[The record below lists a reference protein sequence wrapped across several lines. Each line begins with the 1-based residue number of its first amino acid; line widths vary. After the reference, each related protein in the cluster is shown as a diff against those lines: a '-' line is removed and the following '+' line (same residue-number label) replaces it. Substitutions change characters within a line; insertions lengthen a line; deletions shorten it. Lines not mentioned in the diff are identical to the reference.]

1 MKIDLHIHTK
11 MSDGEL
17 TPKEV
22 IDKAI
27 ENKVKVISIADH
39 DTIEAYTEEFIQYA
53 ENKGI
58 KLIKGV
64 EISTKINKCGIHV
77 LGYNI
82 DVENEK
88 FKESLYKIR
97 NARHEYLYKVSEKL
111 EKLGYYINTE
121 ELDKIDAVTKAHIA
135 LDIIKSSKNEQK
147 FLDEFGHIPGK
158 GEFIETV
165 MNENCPAYVK
175 KETVTPQKAAEI
187 IRQANGKVILA
198 HTVAYEHEDGLNEE
212 DILKIVKD
220 MNPDGIESNYIY
232 IDKDNNEF
240 DECEKWN
247 RFAKNNNLFVTV
259 GTDFHNSDGIR
270 PEIGFVNKRIEL
282 TEDEIDEIIENL
294 EK

>member
-1 MKIDLHIHTK
+1 M
-11 MSDGEL
+11 
-17 TPKEV
+17 
-22 IDKAI
+22 
-27 ENKVKVISIADH
+27 
-39 DTIEAYTEEFIQYA
+39 
-53 ENKGI
+53 
-58 KLIKGV
+58 
-64 EISTKINKCGIHV
+64 
-77 LGYNI
+77 YN
-82 DVENEK
+82 
-88 FKESLYKIR
+88 
-97 NARHEYLYKVSEKL
+97 VSEKL

-198 HTVAYEHEDGLNEE
+198 HPVAYEHEDGLNEE

-282 TEDEIDEIIENL
+282 TEDEIDKIIEQMNASRD
-294 EK
+294 ENKDDERI

>member
-27 ENKVKVISIADH
+27 ENKVKVISITDH
-39 DTIEAYTEEFIQYA
+39 DTIEAYTEELIQYA

-64 EISTKINKCGIHV
+64 
-77 LGYNI
+77 
-82 DVENEK
+82 
-88 FKESLYKIR
+88 
-97 NARHEYLYKVSEKL
+97 
-111 EKLGYYINTE
+111 
-121 ELDKIDAVTKAHIA
+121 
-135 LDIIKSSKNEQK
+135 
-147 FLDEFGHIPGK
+147 
-158 GEFIETV
+158 
-165 MNENCPAYVK
+165 
-175 KETVTPQKAAEI
+175 
-187 IRQANGKVILA
+187 
-198 HTVAYEHEDGLNEE
+198 
-212 DILKIVKD
+212 
-220 MNPDGIESNYIY
+220 ESNYIY

-282 TEDEIDEIIENL
+282 TEDEIDKIIENL

>member
-27 ENKVKVISIADH
+27 ENKVKVISITDH
-39 DTIEAYTEEFIQYA
+39 DTIEAYTEELIQYA

-58 KLIKGV
+58 KLINGV

-77 LGYNI
+77 LGYSI
-82 DVENEK
+82 DAENEK

-198 HTVAYEHEDGLNEE
+198 HPVAYEHEDGLNEE

>member
-64 EISTKINKCGIHV
+64 EISTKINECGIHV

-97 NARHEYLYKVSEKL
+97 NARHEYLYNVSEKL

-198 HTVAYEHEDGLNEE
+198 HPVAYEHEDGLNEE

>member
-27 ENKVKVISIADH
+27 ENKVKVISIADQ

-64 EISTKINKCGIHV
+64 EISTKINKCGIQV

-135 LDIIKSSKNEQK
+135 LDVVNNEINK
-147 FLDEFGHIPGK
+147 EKLLNDFGHIPNK

-198 HTVAYEHEDGLNEE
+198 HPVAYEHEDGLNEE

-240 DECEKWN
+240 DECENWN

>member
-1 MKIDLHIHTK
+1 M
-11 MSDGEL
+11 
-17 TPKEV
+17 
-22 IDKAI
+22 
-27 ENKVKVISIADH
+27 
-39 DTIEAYTEEFIQYA
+39 
-53 ENKGI
+53 
-58 KLIKGV
+58 
-64 EISTKINKCGIHV
+64 
-77 LGYNI
+77 YN
-82 DVENEK
+82 
-88 FKESLYKIR
+88 
-97 NARHEYLYKVSEKL
+97 VSEKL

-147 FLDEFGHIPGK
+147 FLGEFGHIPGK

-198 HTVAYEHEDGLNEE
+198 HPVAYEHEDGLNEE